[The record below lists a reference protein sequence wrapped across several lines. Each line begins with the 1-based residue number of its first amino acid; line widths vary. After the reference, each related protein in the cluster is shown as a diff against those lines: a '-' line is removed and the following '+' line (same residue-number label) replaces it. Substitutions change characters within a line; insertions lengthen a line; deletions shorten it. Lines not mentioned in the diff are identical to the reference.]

1 MADAKV
7 TDLTELS
14 VPALEDVMYIVD
26 DPSGTPAS
34 RKVVGNRLMG
44 MLPVVPGGR
53 LTLTSGTSVTTSDVT
68 GAGTLYYT
76 PDVHN
81 LIRLYDGTRWK
92 LHTFTERSLALTLT
106 ASRAYDVFIY
116 DNAGTLTLE
125 LSAAWNSDGTT
136 RTDALTTQ
144 DGVKVKSGAATRL
157 WLGTIYASASNQ
169 TEDSITKRYVWNK
182 YNKAPRRLARSN
194 AVSHAYN
201 STTVRPWNNDATQS
215 LAFVAGEAG
224 VFTGAI
230 DGTDVNGGGQ
240 LSLSLNSS
248 STVGSGMVA
257 NYFASTVMLL
267 GAATSIDTRVGFNEV
282 FVVEGS
288 LSGSTSANYVRY
300 RASAEISA

>member
-144 DGVKVKSGAATRL
+144 DGVKVARHHLRQRVEPDRRQHYQALRL
-157 WLGTIYASASNQ
+157 EQ
-169 TEDSITKRYVWNK
+169 VQQ
-182 YNKAPRRLARSN
+182 
-194 AVSHAYN
+194 
-201 STTVRPWNNDATQS
+201 STTSARTIQCC
-215 LAFVAGEAG
+215 VAR
-224 VFTGAI
+224 
-230 DGTDVNGGGQ
+230 
-240 LSLSLNSS
+240 L
-248 STVGSGMVA
+248 
-257 NYFASTVMLL
+257 
-267 GAATSIDTRVGFNEV
+267 
-282 FVVEGS
+282 
-288 LSGSTSANYVRY
+288 
-300 RASAEISA
+300 